1 MPSFLL
7 DAAQTWA
14 AAGFSVVP
22 VMEDGSKR
30 PMAPG
35 GEWKQYIKN
44 RADVATVLKWFGE
57 RNCEGLGIVC
67 GDVSGGVE
75 CLDFDTKRIWLEYEA
90 AARACGLGLLLDR
103 IIHSYS
109 EHTPRGVHLFWRCDK
124 IEGNLKLASNGLAPP
139 HEETLIETRGE
150 GGFVIIAPSTGK
162 IHKLGIAYEV
172 MGGEAAAVAS
182 VTLAQRASLL
192 ALARTFCKKK
202 AKPEPVAWTG
212 GEVSGDRPGDLLDE
226 SMTWPEILEP
236 HGWVRSY
243 TDKGGKELWRRPGKK
258 SGVSA
263 TLDYDGHGVFY
274 VFTSST
280 IFEPSTGYGKFA
292 AFALL
297 NHGGDFSLAA
307 DDAMIRFGVPVARHS
322 EPVGIEGELDAFLA
336 KGKVAQVIEKPVGA
350 DVFAG
355 GLPGKLQD
363 VADWMVTQGPRYQ
376 PEFAAVGAL
385 ALAGALMGPK
395 WRTSTGIRPNGYWVL
410 MGPTACGKDT
420 PRRAIARILVASRTE
435 GILIGDVR
443 SGQGLLS
450 AVAES
455 PDHNAIHLW
464 DEIGLAMRGL
474 KAKNASGHER
484 EILTNVIR
492 LHSGAQAIFRGPQ
505 YADTKSR
512 PRIDIDYPCLHILG
526 TTVWESLAE
535 AMGTGDLLS
544 GFANRFLWL
553 DSPQGRGK
561 RQAIGSPD
569 VPTELADWAA
579 FIGDGGGVMDT
590 GASARE
596 IAHSEA
602 ATAVLERFAE
612 KCDRK
617 MDKLGAGLGDLW
629 GRAWEHSSRLSMIA
643 AVAGLNASEIDAQTA
658 QWACDLTTR
667 MIDSFVAQC
676 RAGMYDSEVERVQGG
691 IGLIVRGAG
700 GDGIKHRDLA
710 RKTRSLSVRERTD
723 ALRALLEAELIEVKA
738 DGRTKRYRWAAS
750 DQ

>member
-35 GEWKQYIKN
+35 GRWEQYIEN
-44 RADVATVLKWFGE
+44 IADDDTVLRWFGE

-67 GDVSGGVE
+67 GTVSGGVE
-75 CLDFDTKRIWLEYEA
+75 CLDFDTKEIWAEYES
-90 AARACGLGLLLDR
+90 AARACGLGILLDR
-103 IIHSYS
+103 LIHSYS
-109 EHTPRGVHLFWRCDK
+109 ERTPRGVHLFWRC
-124 IEGNLKLASNGLAPP
+124 EQFGGSQKLASNGLPPP
-139 HEETLIETRGE
+139 HEETLIETKGE
-150 GGFVIIAPSTGK
+150 GGFVIIAPSTSK
-162 IHKLGIAYEV
+162 IHKLDIAYEV
-172 MGGEAAAVAS
+172 MGGEAATVAS
-182 VTLAQRASLL
+182 VTEGQRASLL

-202 AKPEPVAWTG
+202 AKPKSVEWTG
-212 GEVSGDRPGDLLDE
+212 GPVSGDRPGDLLDE
-226 SMTWPEILEP
+226 GMTWPEILEP

-243 TDKGGKELWRRPGKK
+243 TDKSGKELWRRPGKK

-280 IFEPSTGYGKFA
+280 VFEPSTGYGKFA

-297 NHGGDFSLAA
+297 NHNNDFSLAA
-307 DDAMIRFGVPVARHS
+307 DDAMMRFGVPIARCS

-336 KGKVAQVIEKPVGA
+336 KGKLPAKKPMAVN
-350 DVFAG
+350 VFAG
-355 GLPGKLQD
+355 ELPGKLQE

-474 KAKNASGHER
+474 KARNASGHER

-553 DSPQGRGK
+553 DSPQKRGK

-569 VPTELADWAA
+569 VPGAIADWAA

-590 GASARE
+590 GASACE
-596 IAHSEA
+596 VEHSEA
-602 ATAVLERFAE
+602 ALAVLGRFAE
-612 KCDRK
+612 KCDRR

-629 GRAWEHSSRLSMIA
+629 GRAWEHVSRISMIA
-643 AVAGLNASEIDAQTA
+643 AVAGLNAAEIDAQTT
-658 QWACDLTTR
+658 QWACDLVTNLTDGF
-667 MIDSFVAQC
+667 IEQC
-676 RAGMYDSEVERVQGG
+676 KLGMYDSETERVQGIIAALIKSAGSSG
-691 IGLIVRGAG
+691 IR
-700 GDGIKHRDLA
+700 HRDLT
-710 RKTRSLSVRERTD
+710 RKTQSMSMRDRAD
-723 ALRALLEAELIEVKA
+723 ALRALGDAERIEVGV
-738 DGRTKRYRWAAS
+738 DGRAKKYRWR
-750 DQ
+750 